1 MWTLENCQGGGAGTE
16 NKMCC
21 NSEKIIKNLKL
32 VKEPINK
39 IQSIL
44 GVASKIGKIK
54 LNIIKESSN
63 KIKNQ

>member
-1 MWTLENCQGGGAGTE
+1 
-16 NKMCC
+16 MCC

-54 LNIIKESSN
+54 LNHIKESSN